1 MYEQSLRKLLFL
13 YHTNPMRISVLPF
26 LFYFFPLISFAQEI
40 NKNDEARYLEEDKKK
55 ISVVAG
61 LSYLHNSFGLLYENK
76 IFRLRPNDAF
86 YTEFFLRYR
95 WLDVSFSFAPKL
107 TNINND
113 DPEKGKTRYFNFGF
127 TFFLSPKIR
136 QYLYFSQVKGLYF
149 QDTKEFLQV
158 LYGSDYNE
166 EGYLQFPD
174 AKYRSFKGE
183 TSYLWI
189 GNKSDYR
196 SFNNMTY
203 QPMKDVFVVSTGLFY
218 QYNILSDMNKTIYQ
232 GNTFTEIQNSPSKDI
247 RIALR
252 SGGGIQKKIKNWY
265 AILEVYPEI
274 YYAKLIGE
282 DFHEFNIGGYSN
294 GRIGYDNGKWFFGAG
309 AQLNLIDSSN
319 ENFYSATQWLF
330 RAGIGFRLNSP
341 TFVNKNFDK
350 IDNILK

>member
-1 MYEQSLRKLLFL
+1 M
-13 YHTNPMRISVLPF
+13 YHTIPMKVTILPL
-26 LFYFFPLISFAQEI
+26 LFYFFPLISFAQEV
-40 NKNDEARYLEEDKKK
+40 NEEEAAQYLEEDKKK

-61 LSYLHNSFGLLYENK
+61 LSYLHNSFGLLYK
-76 IFRLRPNDAF
+76 DKVFRLRPNDAF

-107 TNINND
+107 THINND
-113 DPEKGKTRYFNFGF
+113 DPEKGKSKYFNFGF
-127 TFFLSPKIR
+127 NFFLSPKIR
-136 QYLYFSQVKGLYF
+136 QYIYYSQVKGLYF
-149 QDTKEFLQV
+149 QDTKEFMRL
-158 LYGSDYNE
+158 LYGNDYNE

-203 QPMKDVFVVSTGLFY
+203 EPLKDVVVVSTGLFY
-218 QYNILSDMNKTIYQ
+218 QYNILSDMNRVLYQ
-232 GNTFTEIQNSPSKDI
+232 GNAFNEVENTPSKDF

-274 YYAKLIGE
+274 YYSKLINE

-294 GRIGYDNGKWFFGAG
+294 GRVGYDNGNWFFGAG
-309 AQLNLIDSSN
+309 AQLNWINSSN

-330 RAGIGFRLNSP
+330 RAGIGFRFNSP
-341 TFVNKNFDK
+341 TFVNRNFDK

>member
-1 MYEQSLRKLLFL
+1 MKIILLSFVFC
-13 YHTNPMRISVLPF
+13 I
-26 LFYFFPLISFAQEI
+26 FPSISFGQEI
-40 NKNDEARYLEEDKKK
+40 REDETARYLKEDKKK
-55 ISVVAG
+55 ISAVIG
-61 LSYLHNSFGLLYENK
+61 LSYLRNSFGLLYENK

-113 DPEKGKTRYFNFGF
+113 DPEKGKSKYFNLGF
-127 TFFLSPKIR
+127 TFFLSPKVR

-149 QDTKEFLQV
+149 RDTKEFLQV
-158 LYGSDYNE
+158 LYGNDYNE

-203 QPMKDVFVVSTGLFY
+203 QPLKSVFVLSTGLFY
-218 QYNILSDMNKTIYQ
+218 QYNILSGMERIIYQ
-232 GNTFTEIQNSPSKDI
+232 GNTFDEIDDNPSGDL

-265 AILEVYPEI
+265 AVLEVYPEI
-274 YYAKLIGE
+274 YYAKLIDE
-282 DFHEFNIGGYSN
+282 NFHEFNIGGYSN

-309 AQLNLIDSSN
+309 AQLNWINSSN

-330 RAGIGFRLNSP
+330 RVGIGFRFNSP
-341 TFVNKNFDK
+341 TFVNRNFDK
-350 IDNILK
+350 MDNILK